1 MKLQLSRSNKV
12 ESSNID
18 KILEITNL
26 TKKFS
31 DNIAVDNISF
41 IVPKGKC
48 FGLLGPNGAGK
59 TTTIEMLEGILS
71 PTSGS
76 ITYKGRKI
84 DHDYRQEVG
93 IQFQHTAIQDFLSV
107 LETLKMFTQFYNETT
122 PVDELIKTCSL
133 ENILDRD
140 TRKLSG
146 GQRQRL
152 LLALAILNNPKLVFL
167 DEPTTGLDPQ
177 ARRNFWQL
185 VNRIKKQNKTVL
197 LTTHYMDEAESLCDE
212 IIIMDHGKI
221 IEQGTPQDLLDEN
234 FDGVVISLPNEIS
247 IQLKDTKIEYLE
259 NNNRVEITT
268 ANTEETVKMLLEK
281 KITIS
286 NMQIRSPNLEDLFI
300 KLTGNQLRA

>member
-1 MKLQLSRSNKV
+1 MDKPTRAGVLVTSN
-12 ESSNID
+12 
-18 KILEITNL
+18 ILEITNL
-26 TKKFS
+26 TKKYS
-31 DNIAVDNISF
+31 DNIAVNNISF
-41 IVPKGKC
+41 AVPKGKC

-71 PTSGS
+71 PTSGT
-76 ITYKGRKI
+76 ITYKGSKI

-93 IQFQHTAIQDFLSV
+93 IQFQYTAIQDFLSV
-107 LETLKMFTQFYNETT
+107 HETLTMFTQFYNETT
-122 PVDELIKTCSL
+122 PVEDLIKTCSL

-212 IIIMDHGKI
+212 IIIMDHGEI
-221 IEQGTPQDLLDEN
+221 IDQGTPQELLDQN
-234 FDGVVISLPNEIS
+234 FEGVVISLPKEASAQLSDES
-247 IQLKDTKIEYLE
+247 IVFLE
-259 NNNRVEITT
+259 SNNRIEIVT
-268 ANTEETVKMLLEK
+268 NDTEKTVKMLLDK
-281 KITIS
+281 SIPIN

-300 KLTGNQLRA
+300 KLTGNQLRG

>member
-1 MKLQLSRSNKV
+1 M

-281 KITIS
+281 KIPIS

>member
-1 MKLQLSRSNKV
+1 MSHKMDKPTRAGVLVTSN
-12 ESSNID
+12 
-18 KILEITNL
+18 ILEITNL
-26 TKKFS
+26 TKKYS
-31 DNIAVDNISF
+31 DNIAVNNISF
-41 IVPKGKC
+41 AVPKGKC

-71 PTSGS
+71 PTSGT
-76 ITYKGRKI
+76 ITYKGSKI

-93 IQFQHTAIQDFLSV
+93 IQFQYTAIQDFLSV
-107 LETLKMFTQFYNETT
+107 HETLTMFTQFYNETT
-122 PVDELIKTCSL
+122 PVEDLIKTCSL

-212 IIIMDHGKI
+212 IIIMDHG
-221 IEQGTPQDLLDEN
+221 
-234 FDGVVISLPNEIS
+234 EI
-247 IQLKDTKIEYLE
+247 
-259 NNNRVEITT
+259 
-268 ANTEETVKMLLEK
+268 A
-281 KITIS
+281 
-286 NMQIRSPNLEDLFI
+286 
-300 KLTGNQLRA
+300 

>member
-1 MKLQLSRSNKV
+1 V

-281 KITIS
+281 KIPIS